1 MGVLGRE
8 AGKHAARFHRGNVAC
23 PLTCVSKARETETQN
38 RPTGGSPGAVF
49 ATRSGCVFNA
59 EMEPLPS
66 MVFTSALE
74 PSRLHQMTSRP
85 AAPSLGT
92 LLRGAVTDPVT
103 AGEAP
108 SWAVRAGLDGPSD
121 GSLHL

>member
-74 PSRLHQMTSRP
+74 PSRLHQDDQPACRSVTRH
-85 AAPSLGT
+85 AAPRGCLRSRHRRGGAELGC
-92 LLRGAVTDPVT
+92 AC
-103 AGEAP
+103 
-108 SWAVRAGLDGPSD
+108 WVRRSF
-121 GSLHL
+121 